1 MEFEKCKPPIQK
13 SLQIN
18 DTNEFQSFFSF
29 LCVCVFKFIHT
40 TQYDLMNGCSTSCPQ

>member
-1 MEFEKCKPPIQK
+1 MEFEKYKPPIQK

-29 LCVCVFKFIHT
+29 LCVCVQIHLYNT
-40 TQYDLMNGCSTSCPQ
+40 T